1 MLSPSLKQVANVY
14 GFISTSTRP
23 MATKLDRK
31 VDITLQKVWKQDG
44 KLACTDAV
52 LQVIGTLLSLGHVYK
67 SVTSKIDKSV
77 DQRAL

>member
-1 MLSPSLKQVANVY
+1 MLSPSLKLVANVY

-31 VDITLQKVWKQDG
+31 VNITLQKVWKQDG
-44 KLACTDAV
+44 KLACTYAV
-52 LQVIGTLLSLGHVYK
+52 LQVIGMLLSLGHVYK